1 MLVFV
6 FSLQPVCFEVH
17 TVCSGNWYLHLI
29 QGFREE
35 KLPEM
40 FYDDFFVYV
49 WKVWPNTLIVGIT
62 QRLTFKNRK
71 QGRVLLEW
79 EGTAGHLGTPTGV
92 PHRVW
97 ALTSQLP
104 WFILP
109 PESSLEH
116 AFSVLFLNKQMTTIT
131 KSARGVHPSRGF
143 TMHLYF
149 LGNI

>member
-1 MLVFV
+1 MG
-6 FSLQPVCFEVH
+6 
-17 TVCSGNWYLHLI
+17 SGNWYLHLI

-40 FYDDFFVYV
+40 FYGDFFVYIQ
-49 WKVWPNTLIVGIT
+49 KAWPNTFIVGIT

-71 QGRVLLEW
+71 QGWVLLEG
-79 EGTAGHLGTPTGV
+79 EGMAGHLGTPTSV
-92 PHRVW
+92 PRRVW

-104 WFILP
+104 RFILP
-109 PESSLEH
+109 PEASSER
-116 AFSVLFLNKQMTTIT
+116 AFSVLFLNKQMKTIVT
-131 KSARGVHPSRGF
+131 KSARGVHPSRDF